1 MTLSSIFKKADNAPK
16 VEHQGD
22 SSMWKESFRRLLK
35 NKSAVIG
42 LLVFLV
48 ICLSCICAPLLTR
61 YDYFTTS
68 TSEANMLPTAKHIFG
83 TDRLGRD
90 LFSRVLYG
98 GRITLRAALV
108 STLLASAAG
117 AVIGLVSGYFGRST
131 DFILTRLIDMLAAI
145 PSLLL
150 IVVVEIALG
159 WGKGHFMYAMA
170 ISAVPQFARLVRAS
184 VMNVMGQEYIEAS
197 RALGLRHSGIILK
210 HVLHNVLSPL
220 LVQMTTG
227 VAEAILNC
235 TILGYLSIGIN
246 PPTPEWGALAYSGK
260 SFMISSPHVAFFPCL
275 AIVLSVISVNF
286 FGNGLRDALD
296 PRENSL

>member
-1 MTLSSIFKKADNAPK
+1 MGHIFSKTQNTPQIETYSDTNP
-16 VEHQGD
+16 
-22 SSMWKESFRRLLK
+22 WKESLRRLFK
-35 NKSAVIG
+35 NKSAVVG

-48 ICLSCICAPLLTR
+48 ICLSCAFAPLIT
-61 YDYFTTS
+61 DYEYFRTDTQNVS
-68 TSEANMLPTAKHIFG
+68 SLPTAEHIFG
-83 TDRLGRD
+83 TDPLGRD

-108 STLLASAAG
+108 STLLASVAG
-117 AVIGLVSGYFGRST
+117 AAIGLISGYFGRRI
-131 DFILTRLIDMLAAI
+131 DFLLTRIIDMLSAI

-150 IVVVEIALG
+150 IIVMEIALG
-159 WGKGHFMYAMA
+159 WGKGNFMYAMA

-184 VMNVMGQEYIEAS
+184 VLNIMGQEYIEAS
-197 RALGLRHSGIILK
+197 RALGVRHSGIILR

-235 TILGYLSIGIN
+235 TILGYLSVGVN
-246 PPTPEWGALAYSGK
+246 PPMPEWGALAYAGK
-260 SFMISSPHVAFFPCL
+260 SYMISNPHIALFPCI